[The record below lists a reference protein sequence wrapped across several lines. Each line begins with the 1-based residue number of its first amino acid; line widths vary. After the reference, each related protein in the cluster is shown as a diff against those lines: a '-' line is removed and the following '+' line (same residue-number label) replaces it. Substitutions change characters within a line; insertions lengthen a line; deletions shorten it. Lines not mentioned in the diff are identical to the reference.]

1 MYFYQNSLDLVVFLQ
16 YAESLGCT
24 IYNYR
29 GTLVDVMRIDDKA
42 GNLYIRLQN
51 ECGINVTDTSAVYFV
66 PTYRAKYDVF
76 QPGQLSLLETG
87 ENDEKDLKS
96 IYRKLCKYIKERYF
110 LSDGKDIYVSPG
122 FYQDYNSYK
131 VMVPFP
137 LQYKRAILSANQ
149 FNLEGYLQDISNRG
163 YIIEKNGVYEDDP
176 DGARCRGYV
185 FHLPDARLKKM
196 DEEFPIYFFSDSEC
210 VFLFNR
216 RVKKELQYHFYMD
229 ARLLSGSFSELEQLF
244 DIIEGYVR

>member
-1 MYFYQNSLDLVVFLQ
+1 MYFYQNSLDLIAFLQ
-16 YAESLGCT
+16 YAESLGCA

-29 GTLVDVMRIDDKA
+29 DSLVDVLGIADK
-42 GNLYIRLQN
+42 GGSLFIRPKN
-51 ECGINVTDTSAVYFV
+51 TIVTNVKGASSVYFV
-66 PTYRAKYDVF
+66 PTYRGKNDIF
-76 QPGQLSLLETG
+76 QPGQLSLLKT
-87 ENDEKDLKS
+87 DEKDQKDLKM
-96 IYRKLCKYIKERYF
+96 IYKKLCMYIKERYI
-110 LSDGKDIYVSPG
+110 LSDNKGLYIGPI

-176 DGARCRGYV
+176 DGAHCRGYV

-196 DEEFPIYFFSDSEC
+196 DEEFPIYYFSDSEC

-216 RVKKELQYHFYMD
+216 KVKKELQYHFYMD
-229 ARLLSGSFSELEQLF
+229 ARLLNGSLSELEQLF
-244 DIIEGYVR
+244 DIIEEYVR